1 MGFFDKKSDEEK
13 LEKKLAALK
22 SAESKARAKAAK
34 KGFDVTGAIF
44 VMEAMYPN
52 EDSNM
57 NLNMPLVAI
66 FEDKV
71 VQSRKAILNSSL
83 EEIPMKNISSVEIS
97 SGLIPTV
104 NVYTS
109 GNTLTFRTDVLQ
121 GPRFVEVL
129 RDCLSKRSD
138 SRPSGGI
145 SDVEQLEKLV
155 LLLEKGML
163 TQEEFDKKK
172 AQILGL

>member
-13 LEKKLAALK
+13 LEKKLAAIK
-22 SAESKARAKAAK
+22 TAETKARAKAAK
-34 KGFDVTGAIF
+34 KGFDVTGAIY
-44 VMEAMYPN
+44 VMEAMYPSD
-52 EDSNM
+52 DSNM

-138 SRPSGGI
+138 GRPSGGI

-155 LLLEKGML
+155 SLLEKGIL

-172 AQILGL
+172 KQILDL

>member
-13 LEKKLAALK
+13 LEKKLAAIK
-22 SAESKARAKAAK
+22 TAESKARAKAAK
-34 KGFDVTGAIF
+34 KGFDVTGAIY
-44 VMEAMYPN
+44 VMEAMYPSD
-52 EDSNM
+52 DSNM
-57 NLNMPLVAI
+57 NMNMPLVAI

-129 RDCLSKRSD
+129 RDCLSKRGD
-138 SRPSGGI
+138 GRPSGGI

-155 LLLEKGML
+155 SLLEKGIL

-172 AQILGL
+172 KQILDL

>member
-1 MGFFDKKSDEEK
+1 MGIFDKKSDEEK
-13 LEKKLAALK
+13 LEKKLAAIK
-22 SAESKARAKAAK
+22 AAETKARAKAAK
-34 KGFDVTGAIF
+34 KGFDVTGAIY
-44 VMEAMYPN
+44 VMEAMYPSD
-52 EDSNM
+52 DSNM

-109 GNTLTFRTDVLQ
+109 GNTLTFRADVLQ

-155 LLLEKGML
+155 SLLEKGIL

-172 AQILGL
+172 KQILDL

>member
-22 SAESKARAKAAK
+22 TAESKARAKAAK

>member
-1 MGFFDKKSDEEK
+1 MGIFDKKSDEEK
-13 LEKKLAALK
+13 LEKKLAAIK
-22 SAESKARAKAAK
+22 TAETKARAKAAK
-34 KGFDVTGAIF
+34 KGFDVTGALY

-57 NLNMPLVAI
+57 NLKMPLVAI

-138 SRPSGGI
+138 SRPTGGI

-155 LLLEKGML
+155 SLLEKGIL

-172 AQILGL
+172 KQILDL

>member
-13 LEKKLAALK
+13 LEKKLAAIK
-22 SAESKARAKAAK
+22 TAETKARAKAAK
-34 KGFDVTGAIF
+34 KGFDVTGAIY
-44 VMEAMYPN
+44 VMEAMYPSD
-52 EDSNM
+52 DSNM
-57 NLNMPLVAI
+57 NMNMPLVAI

-129 RDCLSKRSD
+129 RECLSKRSD
-138 SRPSGGI
+138 GRPTGGI

-155 LLLEKGML
+155 SLLEKGIL

-172 AQILGL
+172 KQILDL